1 MRMMLLQRR
10 GPGDGCLVICCSFPV
25 GSLVGGCSKGFLP
38 GRALKAHLGH
48 HSRLM
53 LPHTVATRSV
63 LPPHLTL
70 PPSLRF
76 TASLRAKMT
85 AISKKTRMETK
96 SINSTLCC
104 QFERF

>member
-1 MRMMLLQRR
+1 MMRLQRR

-38 GRALKAHLGH
+38 GHALKAHLGH
-48 HSRLM
+48 HSHLM

-96 SINSTLCC
+96 SITSTLCC
-104 QFERF
+104 QFERFQ